1 MAEGR
6 PLYITCPELPP
17 LQELIPLLDDLLQNL
32 LLVRTETRFTRA
44 EQCPH

>member
-17 LQELIPLLDDLLQNL
+17 LQELISLLQGLRQNQTL
-32 LLVRTETRFTRA
+32 SLAWNRVNSS
-44 EQCPH
+44 